1 MRLLLALWFPVW
13 LSSTPPAQTTRV
25 FPGGVHFLVGTER
38 GLYRQAHAGWSLILA
53 RGAIL
58 DLVHLPGGWLAAA
71 EDGLFESRD
80 GQSSPVRVSL
90 GAGARARSLAVDSSG
105 AVWVATDAGLY
116 SRPAHGGSFELQ
128 TWLPTGAVRG
138 VRAAGGALYVAAGR
152 ALWERAA
159 GGGFDLKLR
168 GLEPGWWELLAAER
182 IDSGVLLAVP
192 SGVWLLG
199 SERVEAIALGAGEL
213 RSLTHRAGTL
223 WLASDRGVLRIDA
236 HGVGRP
242 GGPVPELAVAGDAFD
257 VVATERGVWIA
268 MDRGVARMRS
278 PLNTALPA
286 AGPRAPALRR
296 PGTGLDPSGLQRAV
310 LEYQGLDP
318 RGIDRIAER
327 ARDAAWWP
335 QVRLS
340 AGLDRD
346 RGHDRDY
353 DQSFSSGA
361 THHLRDSSR
370 TTDAAI
376 GIDLQLTWELAK
388 RAEPD
393 DLIAVSRERRE
404 LIELRDQVLE
414 RVNRLYYERLKVLA
428 QLAAAD
434 PEQRAALDLRA
445 RELGSQLDA
454 WTGGHFSRRAARD
467 GATTEWRQNP

>member
-1 MRLLLALWFPVW
+1 
-13 LSSTPPAQTTRV
+13 
-25 FPGGVHFLVGTER
+25 
-38 GLYRQAHAGWSLILA
+38 
-53 RGAIL
+53 
-58 DLVHLPGGWLAAA
+58 
-71 EDGLFESRD
+71 
-80 GQSSPVRVSL
+80 
-90 GAGARARSLAVDSSG
+90 
-105 AVWVATDAGLY
+105 
-116 SRPAHGGSFELQ
+116 
-128 TWLPTGAVRG
+128 
-138 VRAAGGALYVAAGR
+138 
-152 ALWERAA
+152 
-159 GGGFDLKLR
+159 
-168 GLEPGWWELLAAER
+168 
-182 IDSGVLLAVP
+182 
-192 SGVWLLG
+192 
-199 SERVEAIALGAGEL
+199 
-213 RSLTHRAGTL
+213 
-223 WLASDRGVLRIDA
+223 
-236 HGVGRP
+236 
-242 GGPVPELAVAGDAFD
+242 
-257 VVATERGVWIA
+257 
-268 MDRGVARMRS
+268 
-278 PLNTALPA
+278 
-286 AGPRAPALRR
+286 
-296 PGTGLDPSGLQRAV
+296 V

-318 RGIDRIAER
+318 QGIDRIAER

-388 RAEPD
+388 RAEPG

-434 PEQRAALDLRA
+434 SEQRAALDLRA